1 MSTAY
6 AFITI
11 TLDGNVIVT
20 GDLDVQGN
28 ITGSTL
34 DGLDSRITPLEND
47 PRVKQ
52 IYDYLFPIPVDAD
65 GFIPCEILDMCTG
78 NLRNIVPLGDVD
90 GNGYSDVAL
99 ANYSSDSIDDELVI
113 VFLGN
118 DFTILNHKT
127 ISTTELGF
135 SNQDLSRIRI
145 IGDLD
150 DDGINELVVFDA
162 STNDAFIVKVDNNGL
177 VYSKSVGTLRNGGY
191 LGDLDNDG
199 VPDVANYNVQPTPVN
214 VKFLNSDGTIK
225 STSNFDL
232 SSLVPTGNTEMIV
245 VGDVNKDGINDIAV
259 RNGDPANDVFI
270 VLLNADRSFNSTQT
284 VDIGS
289 TSIGGYGLRP
299 VGDFNSDG
307 IEEFGITDFG
317 ISVSFVSL
325 NTNGTLKEI
334 EAVVPIANA
343 GIHNVISDLNND
355 GKDDLVGNT
364 VYFYY
369 TP

>member
-65 GFIPCEILDMCTG
+65 GFIPCEILDMCAG
-78 NLRNIVPLGDVD
+78 NLRNIVPLGDID

-127 ISTTELGF
+127 ISTTELGL
-135 SNQDLSRIRI
+135 SNKDLPNIRI

-150 DDGINELVVFDA
+150 NDGINELVVFDGT
-162 STNDAFIVKVDNNGL
+162 TNDAFIVKVDINGL

-199 VPDVANYNVQPTPVN
+199 VPDVANYNGQPTPAN

-259 RNGDPANDVFI
+259 RNGDPDNVFI
-270 VLLNADRSFNSTQT
+270 VLLNADRSFNATQT
-284 VDIGS
+284 VDIG
-289 TSIGGYGLRP
+289 TTLLNTLGLRP

-307 IEEFGITDFG
+307 ISEFGITDHG
-317 ISVSFVSL
+317 VSISFVSL

-334 EAVVPIANA
+334 EAVVPIAFP

-355 GKDDLVGNT
+355 GKDDVVGNQ